1 MADEKNASEEQ
12 KPSSESSQKIKELE
26 NRLIRL
32 QADFENHIKRS
43 EKRNAETADLARADL
58 ILDLLPVLDQF
69 ELAIHHKK
77 QKEDAGNEDF
87 RKGVEMIYKNLVT
100 ALKKAGLEEMKNYDR
115 FDPYFHE
122 AIKIEEGEDG
132 KILNVVQKGYIFKGR
147 VLRHAK
153 VIVGRKTAQEKEDA
167 TKSK

>member
-26 NRLIRL
+26 DRLIRL

-69 ELAIHHKK
+69 ELAIHHK
-77 QKEDAGNEDF
+77 EDAGNEDF
-87 RKGVEMIYKNLVT
+87 RKGVEMIYKNLAA
-100 ALKKAGLEEMKNYDR
+100 ALKKAGLEG

-122 AIKIEEGEDG
+122 AIKIEDGEDG
-132 KILNVVQKGYIFKGR
+132 KILNVVQKGYIFKGK

-153 VIVGRKTAQEKEDA
+153 VIVGRKTAQEKEDVTKKEDT

>member
-1 MADEKNASEEQ
+1 MVEENDSKEQ
-12 KPSSESSQKIKELE
+12 KQSSESSQKINELQE
-26 NRLIRL
+26 RLIRL

-58 ILDLLPVLDQF
+58 VLDLLPILDQL
-69 ELAIHHKK
+69 ELALNHKK
-77 QKEDAGNEDF
+77 QKESEEFMEGI
-87 RKGVEMIYKNLVT
+87 EMIYKNLIAT
-100 ALKKAGLEEMKNYDR
+100 LKNVGLEEMMNYDR

-132 KILNVVQKGYIFKGR
+132 KIVDVLQKGYLFKGK

-153 VIVGRKTAQEKEDA
+153 VIVGRKTTQDVNK
-167 TKSK
+167 K